1 MRQMILVGFLQA
13 QNCTTL
19 ASAWRHPDARS
30 DFTSAAH
37 YQRIGQVLEE
47 GKFQLA
53 FFDDR
58 LAMPDIYG
66 GNPAE
71 VVANGVRVVKIDPV
85 ATMMAMGFGTQYL
98 GIGSTASTTY
108 YEPFDVARR
117 FQTVDHMIG
126 GRAAW
131 NVVTSV
137 NDAEAHNM
145 GREVHM
151 EHDLRYDRAD
161 EFMEIVH
168 ACWDGW
174 EDGALIVDKTTGRFA
189 DPDKVHRLEYRGKFL
204 NSSGTFTVPRSPQ
217 GHPVVIQAGASNRG
231 KTFSARWA
239 ETVFVSYHD
248 LAQGKRQYA
257 DFKTEVGRLGRD
269 PDLTTVNTIA
279 YPVVAETRAEAEDKM
294 ALINSHYR
302 DVDGLSL
309 LSEALNFDFKT
320 KSIDQAFSS
329 EELEGMSGMQAM
341 RDHVMRVAGR
351 NPTVRDFLN
360 VTRRGRPGQAVVG
373 SGKDIADRMELWFS
387 ERACDGFVIAGTH
400 MPGSFEDFVRFVVPE
415 LQRRGLYRS
424 EYTGAT
430 LRENLG
436 LPIPRRNAWQLSHD
450 RPRWNAQG
458 GPFKAPQSCDQ
469 TMPRPQSDPT
479 R

>member
-1 MRQMILVGFLQA
+1 MRQMVMVGFLQA

-19 ASAWRHPDARS
+19 ASAWRHPDART
-30 DFTSAAH
+30 DFTTAA
-37 YQRIGQVLEE
+37 YFQRIGQVLEE
-47 GKFQLA
+47 GKFHLG

-85 ATMMAMGFGTQYL
+85 ITLMAMGFGTRFL

-117 FQTVDHMIG
+117 FQTADLMLG
-126 GRAAW
+126 GRVAW

-137 NDAEAHNM
+137 NDGEAHNM
-145 GREVHM
+145 GRDVHM
-151 EHDLRYDRAD
+151 GHDLRYDRAD

-168 ACWDGW
+168 GCWDGW
-174 EDGALIVDKTTGRFA
+174 EDDALVIDKTSGLFA
-189 DPDKVHRLEYRGKFL
+189 DPSKVHRMEYRGKFL
-204 NSSGTFTVPRSPQ
+204 TSCGTFTVPRSPQ

-239 ETVFVSYHD
+239 ETVFVAYPD
-248 LAQGKRQYA
+248 LEEGKRQYA
-257 DFKTEVGRLGRD
+257 DLKAEVARLGRD
-269 PDLTTVNTIA
+269 PDLLTANTIA
-279 YPVVAETRAEAEDKM
+279 YPVVAETRTEAEDKM
-294 ALINSHYR
+294 ALIDSLYKE
-302 DVDGLSL
+302 VDGLSL

-320 KSIDQAFSS
+320 KAMDEAFTS

-341 RDHVMRVAGR
+341 RDRVMKVTGR
-351 NPTVRDFLN
+351 NPTVRDFLE
-360 VTRRGRPGQAVVG
+360 VTRRGRPREAVVG
-373 SGKDIADRMELWFS
+373 SARDVADHFEQWFV
-387 ERACDGFVIAGTH
+387 ERACDGFVVAGTH
-400 MPGSFEDFVRFVVPE
+400 MPGTFEDFVRFVVPE
-415 LQRRGLYRS
+415 LQRRGLYRK

-436 LPIPRRNAWQLSHD
+436 LPHPKRGSWQL
-450 RPRWNAQG
+450 AG
-458 GPFKAPQSCDQ
+458 
-469 TMPRPQSDPT
+469 
-479 R
+479 

>member
-1 MRQMILVGFLQA
+1 MRQMVLVGFLQA

-19 ASAWRHPDARS
+19 ASAWRHPDAHS
-30 DFTSAAH
+30 DFTTAGY
-37 YQRIGQVLEE
+37 YQRIGRVLEE
-47 GKFQLA
+47 GKFHLA

-71 VVANGVRVVKIDPV
+71 VVANGVRVVKLDPV
-85 ATMMAMGFGTQYL
+85 ATMMAMGFGTRYL
-98 GIGSTASTTY
+98 GIGATASTTY

-161 EFMEIVH
+161 EFIEIVLS
-168 ACWDGW
+168 CWDGW
-174 EDGALIVDKTTGRFA
+174 EDGALVVDKRSGLFA
-189 DPDKVHRLEYRGKFL
+189 DPAKVHRLEYQGRFL
-204 NSSGTFTVPRSPQ
+204 KSSGTFTVPRSPQ
-217 GHPVVIQAGASNRG
+217 GHPVIIQAGASARG
-231 KTFSARWA
+231 QTFSARWA
-239 ETVFVSYHD
+239 ETVFVAHHNFEES
-248 LAQGKRQYA
+248 KRQYA
-257 DFKTEVGRLGRD
+257 DFKAEVARLGRD
-269 PDLTTVNTIA
+269 PDQVTVNTLA

-294 ALINSHYR
+294 ALIDSLYR
-302 DVDGLSL
+302 EVDGLSL

-320 KSIDQAFSS
+320 KGLDEAFSDG
-329 EELEGMSGMQAM
+329 ELEGMTGMHAM
-341 RDHVMRVAGR
+341 RDRVMRAVGR

-360 VTRRGRPGQAVVG
+360 ITRRGRAGEAIVG
-373 SGKDIADRMELWFS
+373 SAKDIADQLELWFT
-387 ERACDGFVIAGTH
+387 ERACDGYVIAGTH
-400 MPGSFEDFVRFVVPE
+400 MPGTFEDFVRFVVPE
-415 LQRRGLYRS
+415 LQRRGVYRKD
-424 EYTGAT
+424 YAGVT

-436 LPIPRRNAWQLSHD
+436 LPVPAPGAW
-450 RPRWNAQG
+450 RVAG
-458 GPFKAPQSCDQ
+458 
-469 TMPRPQSDPT
+469 
-479 R
+479 

>member
-1 MRQMILVGFLQA
+1 MIMVGFLQA

-30 DFTSAAH
+30 DFTSAAY
-37 YQRIGQVLEE
+37 YQAIGRVLEA

-85 ATMMAMGFGTQYL
+85 VTLMAMGFGTRHL
-98 GIGSTASTTY
+98 GLGSTASTTY

-117 FQTVDHMIG
+117 FQTVDHMLG

-137 NDAEAHNM
+137 NDAEARNM

-151 EHDLRYDRAD
+151 DHDLRYDRAD
-161 EFMEIVH
+161 EFMEIVLG
-168 ACWDGW
+168 CWDGW
-174 EDGALIVDKTTGRFA
+174 EDGALVVDKQTGLFA
-189 DPDKVHRLEYRGKFL
+189 DPDKVHRLEYKGRFL
-204 NSSGTFTVPRSPQ
+204 SSSGTFTVPRSPQ
-217 GHPVVIQAGASNRG
+217 GHPVIIQAGSSARG
-231 KTFSARWA
+231 KTFAARWA
-239 ETVFVSYHD
+239 ETVFVGHED
-248 LAQGKRQYA
+248 LAAGKRQYA
-257 DFKTEVGRLGRD
+257 DLKAEVARLGRD
-269 PDLTTVNTIA
+269 PDMMSINTIA

-294 ALINSHYR
+294 ALIDSLYKE
-302 DVDGLSL
+302 VDGLSL
-309 LSEALNFDFKT
+309 LSEALNFDFKA
-320 KSIDQAFSS
+320 KGLDEAFTA
-329 EELEGMSGMQAM
+329 EELQGMSGMQAM
-341 RDHVMRVAGR
+341 RDRVMRHTGH
-351 NPTVRDFLN
+351 NPTVRDFLEI
-360 VTRRGRPGQAVVG
+360 TRRGRPREAVVG
-373 SGKDIADRMELWFS
+373 SGKDVADRLEQWFV
-387 ERACDGFVIAGTH
+387 ERACDGFVVAGTH

-415 LQRRGLYRS
+415 LQRRGLYRT

-436 LPIPRRNAWQLSHD
+436 LPVPARGAW
-450 RPRWNAQG
+450 RPPA
-458 GPFKAPQSCDQ
+458 
-469 TMPRPQSDPT
+469 
-479 R
+479 

>member
-1 MRQMILVGFLQA
+1 MRQMVMVGFLQA

-19 ASAWRHPDARS
+19 ASAWRHPDART
-30 DFTSAAH
+30 DFTTAA
-37 YQRIGQVLEE
+37 YFQRIGQVLEE
-47 GKFQLA
+47 GKFHLG

-85 ATMMAMGFGTQYL
+85 ITLMAMGFGTRYL

-117 FQTVDHMIG
+117 FQTADLMLG
-126 GRAAW
+126 GRVAW

-137 NDAEAHNM
+137 NDGEAQNM

-151 EHDLRYDRAD
+151 DHDLRYDRAD

-168 ACWDGW
+168 GCWDGW
-174 EDGALIVDKTTGRFA
+174 EDDALVVDKKSGLFA
-189 DPDKVHRLEYRGKFL
+189 DPNKVHRMEYRGKFL
-204 NSSGTFTVPRSPQ
+204 TSCGTFTVPRSPQ

-239 ETVFVSYHD
+239 ETVFVAYPD
-248 LAQGKRQYA
+248 LEDGKRQYA
-257 DFKTEVGRLGRD
+257 DLKAEVARLGRD
-269 PDLTTVNTIA
+269 PDLMTANTIA
-279 YPVVAETRAEAEDKM
+279 YPVVAETRSEAEDKM
-294 ALINSHYR
+294 ALIDSLYKE
-302 DVDGLSL
+302 VDGLSL

-320 KSIDQAFSS
+320 KAMDEAFTR

-341 RDHVMRVAGR
+341 RDRVMKVTGR
-351 NPTVRDFLN
+351 NPTVRDFLE
-360 VTRRGRPGQAVVG
+360 VTRRGRPREAVVG
-373 SGKDIADRMELWFS
+373 SAKDVADHFEQWFV
-387 ERACDGFVIAGTH
+387 ERACDGFVVAGTH
-400 MPGSFEDFVRFVVPE
+400 MPGTFEDFVRFVVPE
-415 LQRRGLYRS
+415 LQRRGLYRK

-436 LPIPRRNAWQLSHD
+436 LPHPERGSWQL
-450 RPRWNAQG
+450 PG
-458 GPFKAPQSCDQ
+458 
-469 TMPRPQSDPT
+469 
-479 R
+479 